1 MWESATHLEN
11 TELNT
16 CKLFFLILEFLRAFN
31 IYSMNLQGLVESEG
45 FTKFIRAQKIIFLEI
60 LTGLGFY
67 GIHFGN
73 PDYEP

>member
-1 MWESATHLEN
+1 
-11 TELNT
+11 
-16 CKLFFLILEFLRAFN
+16 
-31 IYSMNLQGLVESEG
+31 MNLQGLVESEG